1 MVQEEDQDL
10 DQVTDQDLKDQE
22 VDQVEQVGQ
31 HRAVQA
37 VPAVPVH
44 KVDWVDLTNTSHLII
59 MVVMDTMDT
68 TEITDSTDGW
78 VIPGIGGADV
88 VIGEAGTT
96 VTLVGG
102 GIPGTA
108 ILGGGGT
115 EIIGGAGYPAGA
127 PSLVRTDPTT
137 IFLFFYE
144 RKIILM
150 TFDTEMLS
158 ESSDR
163 I

>member
-1 MVQEEDQDL
+1 M
-10 DQVTDQDLKDQE
+10 
-22 VDQVEQVGQ
+22 
-31 HRAVQA
+31 
-37 VPAVPVH
+37 
-44 KVDWVDLTNTSHLII
+44 DLTNTSHLII

-78 VIPGIGGADV
+78 VIPGIGGADM

-115 EIIGGAGYPAGA
+115 EIIGGAGYPTGA

-150 TFDTEMLS
+150 TFDTVIVVRPNIVIITAIARRLKHRKEGQHF
-158 ESSDR
+158 SDSVKEKILEKHHHR
-163 I
+163 CADCNRVLNVVD